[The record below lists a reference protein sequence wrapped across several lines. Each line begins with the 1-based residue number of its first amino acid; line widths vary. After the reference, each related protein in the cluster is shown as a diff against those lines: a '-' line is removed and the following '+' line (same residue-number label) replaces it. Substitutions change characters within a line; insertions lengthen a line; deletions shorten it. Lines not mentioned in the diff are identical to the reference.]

1 VDFIWL
7 RGRRAVG
14 IEVKTGTRWR
24 DEYRRILMDLNAAGV
39 ISDPIGVY
47 LGTAPLKDGSVRIL
61 PLKHFQ
67 RALAQGD
74 ILGTSRR
81 LRSG

>member
-1 VDFIWL
+1 MDFIWL

-47 LGTAPLKDGSVRIL
+47 LGTTPLKHGAVRIL

-67 RALAQGD
+67 RALAQDD
-74 ILGTSRR
+74 IFGSSKG
-81 LRSG
+81 LRSE